1 MVGNGSQ
8 LSEAQLAARH
18 AMSHALNM
26 PIGAGGNSLK
36 SCMTKTYLFPHYCGE
51 KEKVGDRGRVVNFAV

>member
-26 PIGAGGNSLK
+26 PIGASGNSLK
-36 SCMTKTYLFPHYCGE
+36 SFMTNISVPSLLWREGKSWG
-51 KEKVGDRGRVVNFAV
+51 